1 MAKIFSIVNFKGGV
15 GKTTITVNLAAA
27 LAKLKNQKV
36 LIVDIDPQMNATAYC
51 LNMRE
56 NLEKIYS
63 QRKNIYFAIHDWVK
77 QDPTQFNLE
86 NYILKSVIQKDQIEI
101 LPSLD
106 LLAGSIDMIDSGA
119 LFKEY
124 KDKGKEISFLLRD
137 ILKTTSY
144 YDFIFIDTPPSLY
157 IETRNAVLASHGYI
171 VAFTPEPFVHIGL
184 EALLKKV
191 HQISLR
197 HDSFKNL
204 HAKFLGV
211 VFTKV
216 SSNYSIHKDFIN
228 TCVERMKDSKMLQY
242 GIDPKENHIFQ
253 TQFKN
258 RVAYLRSTREN
269 LPIICNSKEPYIKKE
284 IQDFMEEFLN
294 RI

>member
-15 GKTTITVNLAAA
+15 GKTTITVNLAASI
-27 LAKLKNQKV
+27 AKLKNKKV
-36 LIVDIDPQMNATAYC
+36 LIVDMDPQMNATAYC

-56 NLEKIYS
+56 NWEKI
-63 QRKNIYFAIHDWVK
+63 QTERKNIYFAIHDWIK
-77 QDPTQFNLE
+77 QDSSQFNLE
-86 NYILKSVIQKDQIEI
+86 CYILKSVIQKDQIEI
-101 LPSLD
+101 LPNLD
-106 LLAGSIDMIDSGA
+106 ILAGSIDMIDSNR
-119 LFKEY
+119 LFLEY
-124 KDKGKEISFLLRD
+124 KNKGKEISFLLGD
-137 ILKTTSY
+137 ILKTSNY

-157 IETRNAVLASHGYI
+157 IETRNALLASHGFI
-171 VAFTPEPFVHIGL
+171 VAFTPEPFVHMGL

-197 HDSFKNL
+197 YDSYKNP
-204 HAKFLGV
+204 HTKFLGV

-216 SSNYSIHKDFIN
+216 SSNYAIHKDFIN
-228 TCVERMKDSKMLQY
+228 TCIERMQDQRLFQY
-242 GIDPKENHIFQ
+242 GINPNENHIFQ

-258 RVAYLRSTREN
+258 RVAYLRSTRDN
-269 LPIICNSKEPYIKKE
+269 LPIICNSKKSEIEKE